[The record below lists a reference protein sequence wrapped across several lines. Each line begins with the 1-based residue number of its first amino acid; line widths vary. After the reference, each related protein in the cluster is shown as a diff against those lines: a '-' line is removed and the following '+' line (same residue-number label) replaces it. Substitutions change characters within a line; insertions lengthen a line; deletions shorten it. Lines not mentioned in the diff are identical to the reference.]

1 MVKISEFSGSRAA
14 VVFIFCLVCVACGG
28 KKKKESSNVPKIS
41 AKQVQKVEEPEI
53 LKPEKYVYIGYKNR
67 NPFFMTG
74 SGGTRQASDAES
86 VSAEATGF
94 RLSGIMTDSSG
105 VRYALMSDA
114 SGGSYILKNGWLYD
128 VEGKRVPS
136 VTGTVFEDRIIIIS
150 GTTMKE
156 LKLPE
161 DDMPAKLE

>member
-1 MVKISEFSGSRAA
+1 MVKISGFYGFRLAF
-14 VVFIFCLVCVACGG
+14 VFIFCLACVSCG
-28 KKKKESSNVPKIS
+28 KKKKAPPPYKPPVRKV
-41 AKQVQKVEEPEI
+41 KKVEAQEVK
-53 LKPEKYVYIGYKNR
+53 KPEKYVYKGYKNR
-67 NPFFMTG
+67 NPFFMMG
-74 SGGTRQASDAES
+74 SGISVRQSADMEA
-86 VSAEATGF
+86 VTAEASGF

-105 VRYALMSDA
+105 NRYALMSDA
-114 SGGSYILKNGWLYD
+114 AGGSYILKNGWLYD

-161 DDMPAKLE
+161 EEAAARLE